1 MQHYLYSKAI
11 KEVWDHKKTTLR
23 NLKEMGL
30 ANDPNKAIK
39 IPNFKKQQLKRA
51 KQMVNQDD
59 SESEDEVVHRKPLK
73 MEVVEKLEKEA
84 KAPKE
89 RRFM

>member
-1 MQHYLYSKAI
+1 MFLYSKAI
-11 KEVWDHKKTTLR
+11 KEAWDHKKSTLR

-30 ANDPNKAIK
+30 ANDPNKVIK
-39 IPNFKKQQLKRA
+39 IPSFKKQQLKKA
-51 KQMVNQDD
+51 KQMVNPDD
-59 SESEDEVVHRKPLK
+59 SESEEEVVPRKPLK
-73 MEVVEKLEKEA
+73 MEVVEKLEKDA